1 MTAFSNEFLQ
11 DLPPKER
18 RYDTPVAENLV
29 FSVFPNGVKAWVHVY
44 SYEGFVRR
52 RTIGLFPEMDYAQ
65 AQAALSQSRRIVA
78 VELQQGGQRRR
89 PAGISQTKILLLVS
103 GAIIG
108 GVLIALMIRFLTADG
123 RAPDP
128 GPPAAAMPAGA
139 DRTLATAPPAGPVE
153 EPGPEPASAP
163 DGDRGEASGVPDTG
177 ISDQAGAGDDPALEA
192 GMPQADPEPSPEP
205 EPDPGQTGPGALA
218 EARPEVPDPDAGIP
232 EPGPQ
237 AAAQPATGDTGGPG
251 ATETQRVEAAEDA
264 IEASDAPAADLVDDA
279 PADLAGAV
287 ASDDAAE
294 TVASVADEPAVTQ
307 GSAADEGPVPQALEE
322 PDVGDGAVPIPLPG
336 TSAAESGPDGDAD
349 TGPEALV
356 ETMPPGEEP
365 ADTVLPEEPVPGT
378 GETGAGLPDNEPAEN
393 GDGAPA
399 IETSVRTQLTSGLAD
414 MEPTDELVSPIMVAP
429 GGTRRV
435 YFFTEARG
443 LFGSRVTHRW
453 QFEGTTLTQLPFVVA
468 GDPWPI
474 YSSKDIPADQAGDWE
489 VSILGED
496 GTVLASESFRVGV
509 EAP

>member
-89 PAGISQTKILLLVS
+89 PAGISRAKVLLLVS

-123 RAPDP
+123 QAPDAR
-128 GPPAAAMPAGA
+128 PPAAAIPAGA
-139 DRTLATAPPAGPVE
+139 DQTVATAPPTGSGE
-153 EPGPEPASAP
+153 EPGPDPASGQ
-163 DGDRGEASGVPDTG
+163 DGHQGEALGVPDTG
-177 ISDQAGAGDDPALEA
+177 ISDQAGAGDNPALEA
-192 GMPQADPEPSPEP
+192 GMPQVDPGPSPEP
-205 EPDPGQTGPGALA
+205 EQTGPGVT
-218 EARPEVPDPDAGIP
+218 EAQRFEAAGV
-232 EPGPQ
+232 
-237 AAAQPATGDTGGPG
+237 
-251 ATETQRVEAAEDA
+251 ATEALE
-264 IEASDAPAADLVDDA
+264 APAADPVDDP
-279 PADLAGAV
+279 PADPAREL

-294 TVASVADEPAVTQ
+294 AVGSVADEPAVTQ
-307 GSAADEGPVPQALEE
+307 GSAAEEGSAPQE
-322 PDVGDGAVPIPLPG
+322 PEAPDAADGVAPIAVPG
-336 TSAAESGPDGDAD
+336 TSPAESGPDGDAD
-349 TGPEALV
+349 AGTEAPEQTL
-356 ETMPPGEEP
+356 PPGEEP
-365 ADTVLPEEPVPGT
+365 ADTALPEEPTPGT
-378 GETGAGLPDNEPAEN
+378 GETESGPADNGPPET
-393 GDGAPA
+393 GDDAP

-414 MEPTDELVSPIMVAP
+414 MQPTDELVSPIMVAP

-443 LFGSRVTHRW
+443 MFGSRVTHRW

-468 GDPWPI
+468 GDPWPV
-474 YSSKDIPADQAGDWE
+474 YSSKDILADQAGDWE
-489 VSILGED
+489 VSILAED

>member
-89 PAGISQTKILLLVS
+89 PAGISRAKVLLLVS

-123 RAPDP
+123 QAPDAR
-128 GPPAAAMPAGA
+128 PPAAAIPAGA
-139 DRTLATAPPAGPVE
+139 DQTVATAPPTGSGE
-153 EPGPEPASAP
+153 EPGPDPASGQ
-163 DGDRGEASGVPDTG
+163 DGHQGEALGVPDTG
-177 ISDQAGAGDDPALEA
+177 ISDQAGAGDNPALEA
-192 GMPQADPEPSPEP
+192 GMPQVDPGPSPEP
-205 EPDPGQTGPGALA
+205 EQTGPGALA
-218 EARPEVPDPDAGIP
+218 DAQPAAPNPDAGIP
-232 EPGPQ
+232 GSGPQ
-237 AAAQPATGDTGGPG
+237 ASGEPAAGETGGPG
-251 ATETQRVEAAEDA
+251 VTEAQRFEAAGVATEALE
-264 IEASDAPAADLVDDA
+264 APAADPVDDP
-279 PADLAGAV
+279 PADPAREL

-294 TVASVADEPAVTQ
+294 AVGSVADEPAVTQ
-307 GSAADEGPVPQALEE
+307 GSAAEEGSAAQE
-322 PDVGDGAVPIPLPG
+322 PEAPDAADGVAPIAVPG
-336 TSAAESGPDGDAD
+336 TSPAESGPDGDAD
-349 TGPEALV
+349 AGTEAPEQTL
-356 ETMPPGEEP
+356 PPGEEP
-365 ADTVLPEEPVPGT
+365 ADTALPEEPTPGT
-378 GETGAGLPDNEPAEN
+378 GETESGPADNGPPET
-393 GDGAPA
+393 GDAAP

-414 MEPTDELVSPIMVAP
+414 MQPTDELVSPIMVAP

-443 LFGSRVTHRW
+443 MFGSRVTHRW

-468 GDPWPI
+468 GDPWPV
-474 YSSKDIPADQAGDWE
+474 YSSKDILADQAGDWE
-489 VSILGED
+489 VSILAED